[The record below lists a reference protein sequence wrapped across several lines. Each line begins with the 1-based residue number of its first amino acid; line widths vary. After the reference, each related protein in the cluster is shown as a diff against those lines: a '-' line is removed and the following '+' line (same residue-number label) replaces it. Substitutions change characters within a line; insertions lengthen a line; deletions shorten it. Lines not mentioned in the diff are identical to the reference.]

1 MSCRLPLL
9 PDGRPCLRPQ
19 SAYPP
24 ELVLLRYNGLSNS
37 YRSPLLACCSAF
49 SCQWLAHADRLH
61 SGRLVCLQCSAALDR
76 PHDWTTA
83 VHPQASHALTQLER
97 LLRKALDGHGILMRG
112 RQLVR
117 SDALMLFVED
127 VTWALMRPLVG
138 TRHRILHA
146 MQTPPF
152 RVPSGL
158 NKPMEVNSW
167 LSFGCLDLRR
177 CILAVI
183 GTLLLPE
190 IYCGLRA
197 PNKMEV
203 VAEQSEGT
211 SLFRRFEQP
220 ARSSCFLGPARVP
233 ASSLSTEQPH
243 STG

>member
-1 MSCRLPLL
+1 MLFGFFLSMV
-9 PDGRPCLRPQ
+9 GPCG
-19 SAYPP
+19 SAAQWTP
-24 ELVLLRYNGLSNS
+24 R
-37 YRSPLLACCSAF
+37 LLAMQCCSRPT
-49 SCQWLAHADRLH
+49 SRLDNRGAPT
-61 SGRLVCLQCSAALDR
+61 SLTRV
-76 PHDWTTA
+76 
-83 VHPQASHALTQLER
+83 TQLER
-97 LLRKALDGHGILMRG
+97 LLRKALDGHGIPMRG

-190 IYCGLRA
+190 LYCGFLSAEQIEGRTFWSRLRA
-197 PNKMEV
+197 HHSSEDWNSLQDRAASWDPLLFSI
-203 VAEQSEGT
+203 VA
-211 SLFRRFEQP
+211 F
-220 ARSSCFLGPARVP
+220 
-233 ASSLSTEQPH
+233 H
-243 STG
+243 